1 MFSLRKEEV
10 LNSQITAVTRSSA
23 EPPPPSHLSRTAGS
37 NCSAYVKKKKM
48 PRQLNFVLLFLPP
61 GV

>member
-23 EPPPPSHLSRTAGS
+23 EPPLPSHLGRTAGS
-37 NCSAYVKKKKM
+37 NCSAYVKKKM

-61 GV
+61 EV